1 MTPDRNSN
9 EKTQFNPHY
18 KSLQSHLPFH
28 SAVLL
33 TRFFRPESTDTNFRK
48 PTLTKRKRPQLNSF
62 ACSVFFFSKAPS
74 LSVHVYIRSGG
85 WHTDLSLGWRPVAGA
100 ALAARSWETGGRHPN
115 VITAAKLLSIEAKLQ
130 KYVPRGL
137 PTMKTEAHL
146 SGCCSGSCPALCFVG
161 FTMSKKL
168 QIPQLL
174 ADITVQRRWLCGNS
188 HCFSL
193 IIIVPCYCAW
203 SLVPKECTVHIVYER
218 ITLIAMFWITVARL
232 SWSPECFVWIREAD
246 TLSAFK
252 ISLKTFLFGRTY
264 RIVRPDPP
272 LVTLQYV

>member
-1 MTPDRNSN
+1 MKKHSLIPTTEVSRVTYHFTLLYFWHASSALNPL
-9 EKTQFNPHY
+9 TQTLENRPWQKENVH
-18 KSLQSHLPFH
+18 SWTHLPG
-28 SAVLL
+28 
-33 TRFFRPESTDTNFRK
+33 
-48 PTLTKRKRPQLNSF
+48 
-62 ACSVFFFSKAPS
+62 VFFFSKAPS